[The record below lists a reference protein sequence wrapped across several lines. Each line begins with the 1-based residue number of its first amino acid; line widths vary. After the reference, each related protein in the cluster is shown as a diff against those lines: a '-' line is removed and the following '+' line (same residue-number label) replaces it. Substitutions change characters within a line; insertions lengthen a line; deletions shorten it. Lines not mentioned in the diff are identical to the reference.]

1 MMIAIIAVIV
11 ALCVVALCA
20 TILYIDGKMIDAQS
34 DYLTTIHE
42 CLEDQAKEIRAL
54 WLMSDYFHH
63 RIGGGANEEH
73 SRTDQP
79 SLCGDIGALQTGGIY
94 AEGTDVHADQCADR
108 GTAKHGQLDEARRE
122 DLDEGV

>member
-34 DYLTTIHE
+34 DYFTAIHE

-63 RIGGGANEEH
+63 RIEGDTLGGKE
-73 SRTDQP
+73 D
-79 SLCGDIGALQTGGIY
+79 
-94 AEGTDVHADQCADR
+94 AE
-108 GTAKHGQLDEARRE
+108 
-122 DLDEGV
+122 